1 MFDEVDI
8 ALRSLLRESLSRDVV
23 VRFDAPG
30 ERWTDECSGT
40 ETVGVFLHRVRED
53 LAAGTPA
60 GWTDERD
67 PDGRVVRRTRPSR
80 RYELCYLVTAW
91 ADDIEREHLL
101 LGAVLSAC
109 TRTGVLPATHLTGAL
124 ARTGAPVTLSV
135 AQPGLSAAPVD
146 IWTALGVAARG
157 CLDLVVVAALATA
170 EPEPVASAP
179 VAVDL
184 GSEVL
189 GPPQREAGRGRRRA
203 PLITE
208 GVRDGQGSGEAG

>member
-8 ALRSLLRESLSRDVV
+8 ALRSMLRESLSREVV

-30 ERWTDECSGT
+30 ERWAEECSGT

-60 GWTDERD
+60 GWADERD
-67 PDGRVVRRTRPSR
+67 PAGRVVRRTWPSR

-109 TRTGVLPATHLTGAL
+109 TRTGVLPAAHLTGSL
-124 ARTGAPVTLSV
+124 ARAGAPVTLSV
-135 AQPGLSAAPVD
+135 AQPGLSAAPMD

-157 CLDLVVVAALATA
+157 CLDLVVAASLATG
-170 EPEPVASAP
+170 ELEPVAAPP
-179 VAVDL
+179 VAVEL
-184 GSEVL
+184 GADVL
-189 GPPQREAGRGRRRA
+189 GPPRREGRLRRRA

-208 GVRDGQGSGEAG
+208 GVDDGRTRGEMG